1 MSFGSVV
8 VRSGAVVIGGQ
19 LDWRVSICFD
29 RRSRLF
35 ELFRFCFHVLSPPPW
50 CPWAPVP
57 ALSDVTRLCARA
69 CVESLLA
76 RNLRSVVAINIV
88 CVDVGGLLS
97 GV

>member
-35 ELFRFCFHVLSPPPW
+35 RSDIMDM
-50 CPWAPVP
+50 
-57 ALSDVTRLCARA
+57 ALATVRVQDVRCS
-69 CVESLLA
+69 VSLA
-76 RNLRSVVAINIV
+76 MPSMFEDRNLMW
-88 CVDVGGLLS
+88 CFG
-97 GV
+97 